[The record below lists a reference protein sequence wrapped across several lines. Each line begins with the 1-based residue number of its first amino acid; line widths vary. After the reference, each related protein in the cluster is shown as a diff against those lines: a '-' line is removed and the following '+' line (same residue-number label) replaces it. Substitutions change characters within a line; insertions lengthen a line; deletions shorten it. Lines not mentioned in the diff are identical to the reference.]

1 MTPILNQVK
10 DIKLEFLE
18 TTIELK
24 NGIYPL
30 LMKHSED
37 KFGYYSC
44 HAIFT

>member
-10 DIKLEFLE
+10 DIKLEFFKKH
-18 TTIELK
+18 TIELK

-37 KFGYYSC
+37 KFGYYS
-44 HAIFT
+44 